1 VQHVCSTPIL
11 QRRSALIPAPQN
23 RCAAFGID
31 RWDEILSRTESTHGP
46 SQEMTERGDDDQ
58 NHGPNL
64 TQTRGV
70 RSVSNSFILRL
81 HGVLTRDSL
90 CDS

>member
-1 VQHVCSTPIL
+1 MQCQELLTESEIL
-11 QRRSALIPAPQN
+11 K
-23 RCAAFGID
+23 
-31 RWDEILSRTESTHGP
+31 DEILSRTESTHGP

-64 TQTRGV
+64 TETRGV

-81 HGVLTRDSL
+81 HGVLTRDCKKASTTVR
-90 CDS
+90 